1 VYCSGGSVGVATR
14 WRSSVITTV
23 DVIIKV
29 TVDVII
35 KVTVDVVRVLV
46 SRVGVD

>member
-29 TVDVII
+29 TVDV
-35 KVTVDVVRVLV
+35 VRVLV